1 VLFLCPEA
9 GAAAA
14 ALTRAGRATAQQRQH
29 QRPIHWGDCE
39 PPAAL
44 IERYTL
50 PEMGAIWSEEAKFQS
65 WLDVEIA
72 ATEANCELGR
82 VPAEA
87 VATIKEKARFSVERI
102 LEIEAEVRH
111 DVIAFL
117 TNVNEHVGDAG
128 RYIHVGMTSSDVLD
142 TGVALQM
149 KASVQLL
156 RTELDR
162 LAEALRTLAREH
174 KATVMIGRSHAIHG
188 EPITF
193 GFKLAGWLAEVERN
207 RERLERVVSVGQ
219 TSGAMGT
226 YANTDPQVEAIAC
239 AKLGLEPDTASTQV
253 ISRDRH
259 AEYVQTLALVG
270 AALERFSTEIRNLQR
285 TDVLEVEENFAKGQ
299 KGSSAMPHKR
309 NPIRSERIS
318 GLARVLRSY
327 VVAALENC
335 ALWHERDISHSSVER
350 MMLPDCSATL
360 HFMLREMTAVIEGLG
375 VYPANMARNM
385 NVYGGVV
392 FSQRVL
398 LALVESGISREDAYR
413 IVQRNA
419 HTAWNTAGG
428 DFRANLAA
436 DGEVTARLSGEQLA
450 ECFSTELHQA
460 NLEVIWQRLGI

>member
-1 VLFLCPEA
+1 M
-9 GAAAA
+9 
-14 ALTRAGRATAQQRQH
+14 
-29 QRPIHWGDCE
+29 
-39 PPAAL
+39 

-50 PEMGAIWSEEAKFQS
+50 PEMGNLWSEEAKFQS

-72 ATEANCELGR
+72 ATGANCQLGR
-82 VPAEA
+82 VPEEA
-87 VATIKEKARFSVERI
+87 MAAIRERARFEVPRI

-142 TGVALQM
+142 TGLALQL
-149 KASVQLL
+149 KASVTLL
-156 RTELDR
+156 RRELDQ
-162 LAEALRTLAREH
+162 LAASLRTLAAKH
-174 KATVMIGRSHAIHG
+174 KDTVMIGRSHAIHG

-193 GFKLAGWLAEVERN
+193 GFKVAGWLAETERN
-207 RERLERVVSVGQ
+207 RERLERLAQVVAVGQ
-219 TSGAMGT
+219 VSGAMGT
-226 YANTDPQVEAIAC
+226 YANTDPQVEALTC
-239 AKLGLEPDTASTQV
+239 ASLGLEPDTASTQV
-253 ISRDRH
+253 IGRDRH

-270 AALERFSTEIRNLQR
+270 TSLERFSTEIRNLQR

-327 VVAALENC
+327 TIAALENV

-350 MMLPDCSATL
+350 MMLPDCSCTL
-360 HFMLREMTAVIEGLG
+360 HFMLREMTEVVKGLG
-375 VYPANMARNM
+375 VYPENMTRNL

-398 LALVESGISREDAYR
+398 LALVESGLSREDAYR
-413 IVQRNA
+413 IVQRYA
-419 HTAWNTAGG
+419 HEAWNHEGG
-428 DFRANLAA
+428 DFRANLST
-436 DGEVTARLSGEQLA
+436 DPEVSARLNAAQLDA
-450 ECFSTELHQA
+450 CFSTELHRAQ
-460 NLEVIWQRLGI
+460 LDVIWERLGI

>member
-1 VLFLCPEA
+1 M
-9 GAAAA
+9 
-14 ALTRAGRATAQQRQH
+14 
-29 QRPIHWGDCE
+29 
-39 PPAAL
+39 

-50 PEMGAIWSEEAKFQS
+50 PAMGRIWSEEAKFQS

-72 ATEANCELGR
+72 ATAANVELGR

-87 VATIKEKARFSVERI
+87 LETIRAKARFEVARI

-142 TGVALQM
+142 TGLALQL
-149 KASVQLL
+149 KASVALL
-156 RTELDR
+156 RQELDD
-162 LAEALRTLAREH
+162 LAVALRELARAH
-174 KATVMIGRSHAIHG
+174 KGTVMIGRSHAIHG

-193 GFKLAGWLAEVERN
+193 GFKVAGWLAEVERN
-207 RERLERVVSVGQ
+207 RERLERLERVVAVGQ
-219 TSGAMGT
+219 ISGAMGT
-226 YANTDPQVEAIAC
+226 YANTDPQVEAITC
-239 AKLGLEPDTASTQV
+239 RLLGLEPDIASTQV
-253 ISRDRH
+253 IARDRH

-270 AALERFSTEIRNLQR
+270 TALERFSTEIRNLQR

-309 NPIRSERIS
+309 NPIRSERIG
-318 GLARVLRSY
+318 GLARVLRGY
-327 VVAALENC
+327 TVAALENC

-360 HFMLREMTAVIEGLG
+360 HFMLREMVEVVRGLG
-375 VYPANMARNM
+375 VYPANMTRNM
-385 NVYGGVV
+385 NRYGGVV

-398 LALVESGISREDAYR
+398 LALVESGLSREAAYR

-419 HTAWNTAGG
+419 HAAWNSEGG
-428 DFRANLAA
+428 DFRANLEA
-436 DGEVTARLSGEQLA
+436 DPEVGGQLSAEQLA
-450 ECFSTELHQA
+450 ACFATDLHQA
-460 NLEVIWQRLGI
+460 NLAVIWERLGI

>member
-1 VLFLCPEA
+1 
-9 GAAAA
+9 
-14 ALTRAGRATAQQRQH
+14 
-29 QRPIHWGDCE
+29 
-39 PPAAL
+39 L

-50 PEMGAIWSEEAKFQS
+50 PEMGRLWSEEAKFQS
-65 WLDVEIA
+65 WLEVEIA
-72 ATEANCELGR
+72 ATAANVELGR

-87 VATIKEKARFSVERI
+87 LATIREKARFEVARI

-142 TGVALQM
+142 TGLALQL
-149 KASVQLL
+149 KASVALL
-156 RTELDR
+156 RTELDA
-162 LAEALRTLAREH
+162 LADALRQLAREH

-193 GFKLAGWLAEVERN
+193 GFKVAGWLAETERN
-207 RERLERVVSVGQ
+207 RERLERLERVVAVGQ
-219 TSGAMGT
+219 ISGAMGT
-226 YANTDPQVEAIAC
+226 YANTDPQVEAITC
-239 AKLGLEPDTASTQV
+239 RLLGLVPDTASTQV
-253 ISRDRH
+253 IARDRH

-270 AALERFSTEIRNLQR
+270 TSLERFSTEIRNLQR

-327 VVAALENC
+327 TVAALENC

-350 MMLPDCSATL
+350 MMLPDCSVTL
-360 HFMLREMTAVIEGLG
+360 HFMLREMTEVVKGLG
-375 VYPANMARNM
+375 VYPENMARNM

-398 LALVESGISREDAYR
+398 LALVESGLSREDAYR

-419 HTAWNTAGG
+419 HTAWNKGGG

-436 DGEVTARLSGEQLA
+436 DPEVSDRLSGEQLA
-450 ECFSTELHQA
+450 DCFATDLHQA
-460 NLEVIWQRLGI
+460 NLGVIWERLGI

>member
-1 VLFLCPEA
+1 M
-9 GAAAA
+9 
-14 ALTRAGRATAQQRQH
+14 
-29 QRPIHWGDCE
+29 
-39 PPAAL
+39 

-50 PEMGAIWSEEAKFQS
+50 PEMGRLWSEEAKFQS

-72 ATEANCELGR
+72 ATAANVELGR

-87 VATIKEKARFSVERI
+87 LATIREKARFEVARI

-142 TGVALQM
+142 TGLALQL
-149 KASVQLL
+149 KASVAVL
-156 RTELDR
+156 RTELDA
-162 LAEALRTLAREH
+162 LADALRQLAREH

-193 GFKLAGWLAEVERN
+193 GFKVAGWLAETERN
-207 RERLERVVSVGQ
+207 RERLQRLETVVAVGQ
-219 TSGAMGT
+219 ISGAMGT
-226 YANTDPQVEAIAC
+226 YANTDPQVEAITC
-239 AKLGLEPDTASTQV
+239 RLLGLVPDTASTQV
-253 ISRDRH
+253 IGRDRH

-270 AALERFSTEIRNLQR
+270 TSLERFSTEIRNLQR

-309 NPIRSERIS
+309 NPIRSERIG

-327 VVAALENC
+327 TVAALENC

-350 MMLPDCSATL
+350 MMLPDCSVTL
-360 HFMLREMTAVIEGLG
+360 HFMLREMVEVVKGLG
-375 VYPANMARNM
+375 VYPQNMARNM
-385 NVYGGVV
+385 NLYGGVV

-398 LALVESGISREDAYR
+398 LALVESGLAREEAYR
-413 IVQRNA
+413 IVQRHA
-419 HTAWNTAGG
+419 HTAWNTDGG
-428 DFRANLAA
+428 DFRANLEA
-436 DGEVTARLSGEQLA
+436 DADVTARLSPEQLA
-450 ECFSTELHQA
+450 ACFSTDLHQA
-460 NLEVIWQRLGI
+460 NLGVIWERLGI

>member
-1 VLFLCPEA
+1 M
-9 GAAAA
+9 
-14 ALTRAGRATAQQRQH
+14 
-29 QRPIHWGDCE
+29 
-39 PPAAL
+39 

-50 PEMGAIWSEEAKFQS
+50 PEMGRLWSEEAKFQS
-65 WLDVEIA
+65 WLEVEIA
-72 ATEANCELGR
+72 ATAANVELGR

-87 VATIKEKARFSVERI
+87 LATIREKARFEVARI

-142 TGVALQM
+142 TGLALQL
-149 KASVQLL
+149 KASVALL
-156 RTELDR
+156 RTELDA
-162 LAEALRTLAREH
+162 LADALRQLARDH

-193 GFKLAGWLAEVERN
+193 GFKVAGWLAETERN
-207 RERLERVVSVGQ
+207 RERLQRLERVVAVGQ
-219 TSGAMGT
+219 ISGAMGT
-226 YANTDPQVEAIAC
+226 YANTDPQVEAITC
-239 AKLGLEPDTASTQV
+239 RLLGLVPDTASTQV
-253 ISRDRH
+253 IGRDRH

-270 AALERFSTEIRNLQR
+270 TSLERFSTEIRNLQR

-327 VVAALENC
+327 TVAALENC

-350 MMLPDCSATL
+350 MMLPDCSVTL
-360 HFMLREMTAVIEGLG
+360 HFMLREMSEVVKGLG
-375 VYPANMARNM
+375 VYPENMARNM

-398 LALVESGISREDAYR
+398 LALVESGLAREEAYR
-413 IVQRNA
+413 IVQRHA
-419 HTAWNTAGG
+419 HTAWNSEGG
-428 DFRANLAA
+428 DFRANLEA
-436 DGEVTARLSGEQLA
+436 DADVTSRLSSEQLA
-450 ECFSTELHQA
+450 DCFSTDLHQA
-460 NLEVIWQRLGI
+460 NLAVIWERLGI

>member
-1 VLFLCPEA
+1 M
-9 GAAAA
+9 
-14 ALTRAGRATAQQRQH
+14 
-29 QRPIHWGDCE
+29 
-39 PPAAL
+39 

-50 PEMGAIWSEEAKFQS
+50 PEMGGLWSEEAKFQS

-72 ATEANCELGR
+72 ATAAQCELGR
-82 VPAEA
+82 VPPEA
-87 VATIKEKARFSVERI
+87 LATIREKAAFEVSRI

-142 TGVALQM
+142 TGLALQL
-149 KASVQLL
+149 KRSVAVL
-156 RTELDR
+156 RTELDL
-162 LAEALRTLAREH
+162 LAEALRQLARAH
-174 KATVMIGRSHAIHG
+174 KDTVMIGRSHAIHG

-193 GFKLAGWLAEVERN
+193 GFKVAGWLAETERN
-207 RERLERVVSVGQ
+207 RERLERLARVVSVGQ
-219 TSGAMGT
+219 ISGAMGT
-226 YANTDPQVEAIAC
+226 YANTDPEVEAITC
-239 AKLGLEPDTASTQV
+239 RLLGLEPDAASTQV
-253 ISRDRH
+253 ICRDRH

-270 AALERFSTEIRNLQR
+270 ASLERFSTEIRNLQR

-327 VVAALENC
+327 TVAALENV

-350 MMLPDCSATL
+350 MMLPDCSVTL
-360 HFMLREMTAVIEGLG
+360 HFMLREMTEVVKGLG
-375 VYPANMARNM
+375 VYPENMSRNL

-398 LALVESGISREDAYR
+398 LALVESGLSREDAYR
-413 IVQRNA
+413 IVQRHA
-419 HTAWNTAGG
+419 HSAWNREGG
-428 DFRANLAA
+428 DFRANLENDA
-436 DGEVTARLSGEQLA
+436 EVSLRLPAEQLA
-450 ECFSTELHQA
+450 ECFSTDLHRA
-460 NLEVIWQRLGI
+460 HLDVIWQRLGI

>member
-1 VLFLCPEA
+1 
-9 GAAAA
+9 
-14 ALTRAGRATAQQRQH
+14 
-29 QRPIHWGDCE
+29 
-39 PPAAL
+39 L

-50 PEMGAIWSEEAKFQS
+50 PEMGRLWSEEAKFQS

-72 ATEANCELGR
+72 ATAANVELGS

-87 VATIKEKARFSVERI
+87 LATIREKACFEVARI

-142 TGVALQM
+142 TGLALQL
-149 KASVQLL
+149 KASVALL
-156 RTELDR
+156 RTELDA
-162 LAEALRTLAREH
+162 LADALRQLAREH

-193 GFKLAGWLAEVERN
+193 GFKVAGWLAETERN
-207 RERLERVVSVGQ
+207 RERLARLETVVAVGQ
-219 TSGAMGT
+219 ISGAMGT
-226 YANTDPQVEAIAC
+226 YANTDPQVEAITC
-239 AKLGLEPDTASTQV
+239 RLLGLEPDTASTQV
-253 ISRDRH
+253 IGRDRH

-270 AALERFSTEIRNLQR
+270 TSLERFATEIRNLQR

-327 VVAALENC
+327 TVAALENC

-350 MMLPDCSATL
+350 MMLPDCSVTL
-360 HFMLREMTAVIEGLG
+360 HFMLREMSEVVKGLG
-375 VYPANMARNM
+375 VYPENMARNM
-385 NVYGGVV
+385 NLYGGVV

-398 LALVESGISREDAYR
+398 LALVESGLAREEAYR
-413 IVQRNA
+413 IVQRHA
-419 HTAWNTAGG
+419 HTAWNSEGG
-428 DFRANLAA
+428 DFRANLEA
-436 DGEVTARLSGEQLA
+436 DADVTSRLSSEQLA

-460 NLEVIWQRLGI
+460 NLKVIWERLGI